1 MKGQNQTFEH
11 PTEANDP
18 FGMAKFSPRRNT
30 VKIVVCLV
38 LITMLLASNTATGA
52 ASGSP
57 AGTIIPATALAIAI
71 AMIWILVKVSIRT
84 VEGEIW
90 IRRLGMGDLE
100 FRVEPTGNDE
110 IAKALHALE
119 AVRQTCIRVSQMDRV
134 QQLSDQLQAKNAELE
149 TTLSELRKT
158 QDQIVTQK
166 KLAELGQLAA
176 GVAHEIRNPLQFI
189 TNFAQASEDMISELE
204 EITKDAKTPGNT
216 EAAEITAGLS
226 QTMQRI
232 IHHSDRANKIIS
244 DMMAIGRQGSGEFR
258 ETHINPLLI
267 TQTNL
272 AHQAVRAQ
280 DPELAVDIKLDLD
293 EDLEPVNAVPED
305 LARVFTHLVT
315 NACQAMSEKLR
326 DNPEGY
332 LPKLTLETRKTTDGA
347 AITVRDNGA
356 GISPSTME
364 HIFNP
369 FFTTK
374 TSQSNTGLGLSLSYD
389 IVREHGG
396 TITPES
402 RHGEYTRMTVLIPYT
417 KGEDAPGQTAEQGT
431 IPATPV
437 AGAEPSL

>member
-1 MKGQNQTFEH
+1 MKGHDQILEQ
-11 PTEANDP
+11 PKGANDP

-30 VKIVVCLV
+30 VKIVTCLL
-38 LITMLLASNTATGA
+38 LITMLLVTNTAMSATTA
-52 ASGSP
+52 SP
-57 AGTIIPATALAIAI
+57 AATIIPATALTIAI
-71 AMIWILVKVSIRT
+71 AMIWILVRVSIRT

-149 TTLSELRKT
+149 STLSELHKT

-176 GVAHEIRNPLQFI
+176 GVAHEMRNPLHFI
-189 TNFAQASEDMISELE
+189 ANFAQASKDMTTELE
-204 EITKDAKTPGNT
+204 EITKDTKTPANT

-244 DMMAIGRQGSGEFR
+244 DMMAIGRQSTGEFT
-258 ETHINPLLI
+258 ETRINPLLT

-272 AHQAVRAQ
+272 AYQAVRAQ
-280 DPELAVDIKLDLD
+280 NPELDADITLDLD

-332 LPKLTLETRKTTDGA
+332 LPKLIVETRKTTDGT

-402 RHGEYTRMTVLIPYT
+402 KPGEYTQMKVLIPYT
-417 KGEDAPGQTAEQGT
+417 TQD
-431 IPATPV
+431 
-437 AGAEPSL
+437 PST